1 MTPKD
6 ALEAL
11 EALKAQHEALGKQ
24 LEETLPNLFNIPV
37 DEVVDFQPAGP
48 GGGVVG
54 LLKSGEQYYKFTL
67 ANGRKT
73 LQEVEVK
80 PTD

>member
-1 MTPKD
+1 MTTPYTLGYQDGLNYRRRTD
-6 ALEAL
+6 A
-11 EALKAQHEALGKQ
+11 
-24 LEETLPNLFNIPV
+24 IPV